1 MTDISAAP
9 PLSATLLTS
18 LNQAVTVPAYDRSTL
33 IPSIVHIGV
42 GGFHRAHL
50 ATYVDEL
57 AAAGHQDWAIV
68 GCGVLP
74 GDSAMLNALQPQ
86 DMLYTLVT
94 RGADT
99 TEVQVIGSLI
109 DYIHAH
115 PDASAAIAKIADAQT
130 QIVSLTVT
138 EGGYPV
144 DDLTG
149 EYQSDSPNAGP
160 ASAFGIIAAALD
172 QRRQSSGAPITI
184 MSCDNIMTN
193 GHVTQTATLGEAAR
207 YGQELIDWIASSV
220 SFPNS
225 MVDRITPAT
234 ADSDR
239 EWLSNTRGIEDRWP
253 VVTEPFRQ
261 WVVEDNFAGAR
272 LPLEELDVIV
282 TDDVEPYE
290 FMKLRLLNAG
300 HSCLAYL
307 AALDGIETV
316 DGAMSEP
323 AISRYVRTFLDR
335 ESKPVLPPVAGIDV
349 DAYNDTLI
357 ERFSNPSIGDQIS
370 RLCLDGSAKFP
381 KFLMPTVRAQIEAN
395 GPVALSALALA
406 GWCQYL
412 VGTTDHGQPIEP
424 SPDPLLD
431 QAIAYAKQSVQDPV
445 AFLNFEAVFDQQVRE
460 SVSFRSSFVDAL
472 QRLRDGG
479 IRSAISQAIDEVE
492 TLGGQPTN

>member
-1 MTDISAAP
+1 VTDTSTAP
-9 PLSATLLTS
+9 QLEARLLAS
-18 LNQAVTVPAYDRSTL
+18 VDQSVTVPAYDRSAL

-50 ATYVDEL
+50 ATYIDEL
-57 AAAGHQDWAIV
+57 CAAGRTEWSIV
-68 GCGVLP
+68 GCGVMP
-74 GDSAMLNALQPQ
+74 ADSAMQAALVPQ
-86 DMLYTLVT
+86 DMLYTLIT
-94 RGADT
+94 RGADDT
-99 TEVQVIGSLI
+99 DVQIIGSLI
-109 DYIHAH
+109 DYIHAY
-115 PDASAAIAKIADAQT
+115 PDSTNAIEKIASEQT

-144 DDLTG
+144 DDLSG
-149 EYQSDSPNAGP
+149 EYVAQSPNAGP

-172 QRRQSSGAPITI
+172 KRRQTHGAPITI

-193 GHVTQTATLGEAAR
+193 GHVTQAATLGEAAR
-207 YGQELIDWIASSV
+207 YGQELIDWISASV

-239 EWLSNTRGIEDRWP
+239 DWLRETHSIEDRWP

-261 WVVEDNFAGAR
+261 WVVEDNFAGGR
-272 LPLEELDVIV
+272 LPLEELDIIV

-316 DGAMSEP
+316 DGAMDEP
-323 AISRYVRTFLDR
+323 AISNYVRAFLDH

-381 KFLMPTVRAQIEAN
+381 KFLMPTVRAQLASG
-395 GPVALSALALA
+395 GPAGLSALALA

-412 VGTTDHGQPIEP
+412 GGTTDHGEPIEL
-424 SPDPLLD
+424 SADPLLD
-431 QAIAYAKQSVQDPV
+431 EAVGFAKQSFTDPT
-445 AFLNFEAVFDQQVRE
+445 AFLNFSAVFDEDV
-460 SVSFRSSFVDAL
+460 RSSQAFRHAFSTSL
-472 QRLRDGG
+472 QRLRSDG
-479 IRSAISQAIDEVE
+479 IRSAIGTAINELE
-492 TLGGQPTN
+492 TLGGRPTK